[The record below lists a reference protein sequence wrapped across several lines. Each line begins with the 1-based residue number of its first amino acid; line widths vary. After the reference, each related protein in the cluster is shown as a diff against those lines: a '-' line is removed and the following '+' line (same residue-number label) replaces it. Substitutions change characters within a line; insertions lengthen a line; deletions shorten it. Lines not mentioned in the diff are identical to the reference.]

1 MKLNT
6 KVNLFTT
13 LVASIIM
20 ACSFVAVYFIYKS
33 LAIETEFDRLQS
45 RADDL
50 AKAVS
55 SLETAVG
62 VDTLIRTYI
71 PTDGYI
77 VVEDDDGKPIIR
89 MQATSVAL
97 PTMEESDDNF
107 DIISIKG
114 IDHLV
119 MNYPLLWPEVGVA
132 NAKFVQPIPHIAI
145 NLSLLRWILI
155 TLMIISIIPIY
166 LASNLLSRLIVRPI
180 TSLTKLM
187 QKNIE
192 NQSFDQ
198 IPIQSNSKDEIAD
211 MTKTYNSL
219 MVELE
224 QSYVRQQQFIG
235 NASHEL
241 KTPLT
246 VIESYADL
254 LLRRGFDQKD
264 VAVEA
269 LVAIFSESKTMKALI
284 EQMLELAKST
294 ESMKLD
300 ISKFELLSFTER
312 LATQMNRSFDVTIDV
327 QGDEVI
333 VATDKQKLQQIV
345 YILIDN
351 ARKYSDAGS
360 PITISVKRNAR
371 DVTLSIQ
378 DQGIGIPPD
387 DLPHIFERFY
397 RVTKDRNRKTGGT
410 GLGLS
415 IATQLATLIQ
425 AKLSAESTVGVG
437 TTIHLTIPLSLG
449 VPLNEN

>member
-13 LVASIIM
+13 LVASIIL
-20 ACSFVAVYFIYKS
+20 ACSFVAVYFLYKS
-33 LAIETEFDRLQS
+33 LAVETEFNQLQS

-55 SLETAVG
+55 SLESAVG
-62 VDTLIRTYI
+62 VDTLIRTFL
-71 PTDGYI
+71 PTDGYL
-77 VVEDDDGKPIIR
+77 VVEDDTGDSIIR

-97 PTMEESDDNF
+97 PPMEVLDDNF
-107 DIISIKG
+107 DIVSIAN

-132 NAKFVQPIPHIAI
+132 NAKFVQPIPHIAT
-145 NLSLLRWILI
+145 NLNLLRWILI

-166 LASNLLSRLIVRPI
+166 LASNLLSRIIIRPI

-192 NQSFDQ
+192 KQAFEQ
-198 IPIQSNSKDEIAD
+198 IPVVSNSKDEIAD

-219 MVELE
+219 MDELE
-224 QSYVRQQQFIG
+224 QSYVRQQQFVG

-254 LLRRGFDQKD
+254 LLRRGFEQKD

-269 LVAIFSESKTMKALI
+269 LEAISSESKTMKALI
-284 EQMLELAKST
+284 EQMLALAKST

-300 ISKFELLSFTER
+300 VTEFELLSFIEH
-312 LATQMNRSFDVTIDV
+312 LAAQMKRSFNVTIDV
-327 QGDEVI
+327 HGDEVM
-333 VATDKQKLQQIV
+333 VATDKLKLQQIL
-345 YILIDN
+345 YILVDN
-351 ARKYSDAGS
+351 ARKYGDANS
-360 PITISVKRNAR
+360 PITISVQRNVQ

-378 DQGIGIPPD
+378 DRGIGIPPE

-415 IATQLATLIQ
+415 IASQLADLIHV
-425 AKLSAESTVGVG
+425 KLSAESTVGVG
-437 TTIHLTIPLSLG
+437 TTVHATIPLSLE
-449 VPLNEN
+449 VAPNEN

>member
-6 KVNLFTT
+6 KVNVFTT
-13 LVASIIM
+13 LVASIIL
-20 ACSFVAVYFIYKS
+20 ACSLVAVYFLYKS
-33 LAIETEFDRLQS
+33 FAVETEFDQLQS

-62 VDTLIRTYI
+62 IDTLIRTYL

-77 VVEDDDGKPIIR
+77 VVEDDVGSPIIR

-97 PTMEESDDNF
+97 PAMEESDDNF
-107 DIISIKG
+107 EILSIKG

-132 NAKFVQPIPHIAI
+132 NAKFVQPIPHIAT
-145 NLSLLRWILI
+145 NLSLLRWILM

-166 LASNLLSRLIVRPI
+166 LASNLLSRIIVRPI

-192 NQSFDQ
+192 NQSFEQ
-198 IPIQSNSKDEIAD
+198 IPIQSNSKDEIAN
-211 MTKTYNSL
+211 MTKTYNKL
-219 MVELE
+219 MDELE
-224 QSYVRQQQFIG
+224 QGYVRQQQFVG

-254 LLRRGFDQKD
+254 LLRRGFEQKD

-269 LVAIFSESKTMKALI
+269 LEAIASESKTMKALI
-284 EQMLELAKST
+284 EQMLDLAKSM

-300 ISKFELLSFTER
+300 MEQFELFSFVER
-312 LATQMNRSFDVTIDV
+312 LTTQMERSFDLTIHV
-327 QGDEVI
+327 QGDEVMI
-333 VATDKQKLQQIV
+333 ATDKQKLKQIL

-360 PITISVKRNAR
+360 PITITLKRNVH

-378 DQGIGIPPD
+378 DRGIGIPPE

-437 TTIHLTIPLSLG
+437 TTIHLTIPLF
-449 VPLNEN
+449 VEVAPNEN

>member
-20 ACSFVAVYFIYKS
+20 ACSFVAVYFLYKS
-33 LAIETEFDRLQS
+33 LAVNTEFDQLQS

-55 SLETAVG
+55 SLESVVG
-62 VDTLIRTYI
+62 VDTLIRTYL

-89 MQATSVAL
+89 MQATSVPL
-97 PTMEESDDNF
+97 PKMEEADENF
-107 DIISIKG
+107 EIISIEN

-119 MNYPLLWPEVGVA
+119 LNYPLLWPEVGVA
-132 NAKFVQPIPHIAI
+132 NAKFVQPIPHIAT

-155 TLMIISIIPIY
+155 TLMIIAIIPIY
-166 LASNLLSRLIVRPI
+166 LASNLLSRIIVRPI

-187 QKNIE
+187 QKNIK

-211 MTKTYNSL
+211 MTKTYNTL
-219 MVELE
+219 MDELE
-224 QSYVRQQQFIG
+224 QSYMRQQQFVG

-269 LVAIFSESKTMKALI
+269 LEAIYSESKTMKALI

-300 ISKFELLSFTER
+300 VAELELLSFVENLVR
-312 LATQMNRSFDVTIDV
+312 QMNRSYDITVDV
-327 QGDEVI
+327 QGEEVI
-333 VATDKQKLQQIV
+333 VATDQQKLQQIL

-351 ARKYSDAGS
+351 ARKYSEAGS
-360 PITISVKRNAR
+360 PITIVVKRNVH
-371 DVTLSIQ
+371 DVTVSIK
-378 DQGIGIPPD
+378 DEGIGIPPD

-415 IATQLATLIQ
+415 IATQLASLIK

-437 TTIHLTIPLSLG
+437 TTIHLIIPLI
-449 VPLNEN
+449 VEVMPNED

>member
-6 KVNLFTT
+6 KVNVFTT
-13 LVASIIM
+13 FVASIIL
-20 ACSFVAVYFIYKS
+20 ACSFVAVYFLYKS
-33 LAIETEFDRLQS
+33 FAVETEFDQLQS

-62 VDTLIRTYI
+62 IDTLIRTYL

-77 VVEDDDGKPIIR
+77 VVEDDVGSPIIR
-89 MQATSVAL
+89 MQATSVTL
-97 PTMEESDDNF
+97 PTMDESDDNF
-107 DIISIKG
+107 DILSIKG

-132 NAKFVQPIPHIAI
+132 NATFVQPIPHIAT
-145 NLSLLRWILI
+145 NLNLLRWILI
-155 TLMIISIIPIY
+155 TLIIISIIPIY
-166 LASNLLSRLIVRPI
+166 LASNLLSRIITRPI

-187 QKNIE
+187 QKNIK
-192 NQSFDQ
+192 NQSFEQ

-211 MTKTYNSL
+211 MTKTYNTL
-219 MVELE
+219 MDELE
-224 QSYVRQQQFIG
+224 QGYVRQQQFVG

-246 VIESYADL
+246 VIESYTDL
-254 LLRRGFDQKD
+254 LLRRGFEQKD
-264 VAVEA
+264 IAVEA
-269 LVAIFSESKTMKALI
+269 LEAISSESKTMKALI

-300 ISKFELLSFTER
+300 MEEFELFSFIER
-312 LATQMNRSFDVTIDV
+312 LTTQMERSFDLTIHV
-327 QGDEVI
+327 QGDEVMI
-333 VATDKQKLQQIV
+333 TSDKQKLQQIL

-360 PITISVKRNAR
+360 PITIILKKNIR

-378 DQGIGIPPD
+378 DLGIGIPPE
-387 DLPHIFERFY
+387 DLPYIFERFY
-397 RVTKDRNRKTGGT
+397 RVMKDRNRKTGGT

-437 TTIHLTIPLSLG
+437 TTIHLLIPLSLE
-449 VPLNEN
+449 VAPSEV